1 MNDLKLT
8 KLNKMGVKPVGK
20 LLATMSLPA
29 IFSMFVSALYNVVDS
44 LFVARQSA
52 AGLDALSI
60 AFPLQMVALSV
71 ALGVGVGTNTIVARR
86 LGEGNKEEANQFA
99 QTGLLMAM
107 VFGALFIL
115 IGGVTPKAFMQA
127 FSTNSEVIRMG
138 TNYLMICVMCTM
150 FVTIEMTVSKT
161 LQGTGNMIIPM
172 ISQLLGAL
180 INIALDPIMI
190 FVLKLGTTGAAIA
203 TVVGQ
208 LCSMIFVLI
217 MASRRSHI
225 IQIFFKNFKLKW
237 RRVSIILRVGA
248 PAMIM
253 NAVGGFTTMLMN
265 GILAKFSEKAIT
277 VLGIYFKVQSFVFM
291 PVFGLNQGALP
302 ILSFNY
308 GANKQDRYKKCMFY
322 AICVALFIMAL
333 GTLLF
338 QFAPEIILKL
348 FNAEEEVMTIG
359 VKAFKAISWIFIP
372 AAVGI
377 VVSTAYQSLG
387 YGFTSLIMSLMR
399 QVAITLPCAILFGKL
414 WGLDAVW
421 YSYLIAELIPMLI
434 FTPLLFFVAK
444 HAFARKHAAS
454 LEMIAES
461 EEVAEIE
468 FINEELGAN
477 VPIMDV
483 SGINDAEYID
493 SKISEDNNIEKI
505 TDLNE
510 TDNNT
515 MLINSDCDDIE
526 SDKIKE

>member
-1 MNDLKLT
+1 MNDLQLT
-8 KLNKMGVKPVGK
+8 KFNKMGVKPVGK
-20 LLATMSLPA
+20 LLASMSLPA

-44 LFVARQSA
+44 LFVARQSS

-86 LGEGNKEEANQFA
+86 LGEGNKEDANQFA
-99 QTGLLMAM
+99 QTGLLMAI

-127 FSTNSEVIRMG
+127 FSTNPEVIKMG

-308 GANKQDRYKKCMFY
+308 GANKQDRYKKCMLY
-322 AICVALFIMAL
+322 AICVALFIMVL

-338 QFAPEIILKL
+338 QFAPEFILKL

-359 VKAFKAISWIFIP
+359 VKAFKAISWIFVP
-372 AAVGI
+372 AAIGI

-387 YGFTSLIMSLMR
+387 YGFTSLIMSLLR
-399 QVAITLPCAILFGKL
+399 QVALTLPCAMLFGKL
-414 WGLDAVW
+414 WGLDAIW

-444 HAFARKHAAS
+444 RAFARKHAS
-454 LEMIAES
+454 LSENLAVSEGIAD
-461 EEVAEIE
+461 AEYL
-468 FINEELGAN
+468 NEELGAN
-477 VPIMDV
+477 IPIMDV
-483 SGINDAEYID
+483 SGIYEAELID
-493 SKISEDNNIEKI
+493 SNTDKDISADNVNELDTESLSKIINDNSADSNEK
-505 TDLNE
+505 
-510 TDNNT
+510 
-515 MLINSDCDDIE
+515 
-526 SDKIKE
+526 

>member
-1 MNDLKLT
+1 MNDLQLT
-8 KLNKMGVKPVGK
+8 KFNKMGVKPVGK

-44 LFVARQSA
+44 LFVARQSS

-86 LGEGNKEEANQFA
+86 LGEGNKEDANQFA
-99 QTGLLMAM
+99 QTGLLMAI

-127 FSTNSEVIRMG
+127 FSTNPEVIKMG

-308 GANKQDRYKKCMFY
+308 GANKQDRYKKCMLY
-322 AICVALFIMAL
+322 AICVALFIMVL

-338 QFAPEIILKL
+338 QFAPEFILKL

-359 VKAFKAISWIFIP
+359 VKAFKAISWIFVP
-372 AAVGI
+372 AAIGI

-387 YGFTSLIMSLMR
+387 YGFTSLIMSLLR
-399 QVAITLPCAILFGKL
+399 QVALTLPCAMLFGKL
-414 WGLDAVW
+414 WGLDAIW

-444 HAFARKHAAS
+444 RAFARKHAS
-454 LEMIAES
+454 LSENLAVSEGIAE
-461 EEVAEIE
+461 AEYL
-468 FINEELGAN
+468 NEELGAN
-477 VPIMDV
+477 IPIMDV
-483 SGINDAEYID
+483 SGINEAELID
-493 SKISEDNNIEKI
+493 LNTDKDISADNVNELDTESLSKIINDNSADSNEK
-505 TDLNE
+505 
-510 TDNNT
+510 
-515 MLINSDCDDIE
+515 
-526 SDKIKE
+526 

>member
-1 MNDLKLT
+1 MNDLQLT
-8 KLNKMGVKPVGK
+8 KFNKMGVKPVGK

-44 LFVARQSA
+44 LFVARQSS

-86 LGEGNKEEANQFA
+86 LGEGNKEDANQFA
-99 QTGLLMAM
+99 QTGLLMAI

-127 FSTNSEVIRMG
+127 FSTNPEVIKMG

-308 GANKQDRYKKCMFY
+308 GANKQDRYKKCMLY
-322 AICVALFIMAL
+322 AICVALFIMVL

-338 QFAPEIILKL
+338 QFAPEFILKL

-359 VKAFKAISWIFIP
+359 VKAFKAISWIFVP
-372 AAVGI
+372 AAIGI

-387 YGFTSLIMSLMR
+387 YGFTSLIMSLLR
-399 QVAITLPCAILFGKL
+399 QVALTLPCAMLFGKL
-414 WGLDAVW
+414 WGLDAIW

-444 HAFARKHAAS
+444 RAFARKHAS
-454 LEMIAES
+454 LSENLAVSEGIAE
-461 EEVAEIE
+461 AEYL
-468 FINEELGAN
+468 NEELGAN
-477 VPIMDV
+477 IPIMDV
-483 SGINDAEYID
+483 SGINEAELI
-493 SKISEDNNIEKI
+493 
-505 TDLNE
+505 DLN
-510 TDNNT
+510 TDKDISADNVNELDTESLSKMNND
-515 MLINSDCDDIE
+515 NSTDSNE
-526 SDKIKE
+526 K

>member
-1 MNDLKLT
+1 MNDLQLT
-8 KLNKMGVKPVGK
+8 KFNKMGVKPVGK
-20 LLATMSLPA
+20 LLASMSLPA

-44 LFVARQSA
+44 LFVARQSS

-86 LGEGNKEEANQFA
+86 LGEGNKEDANQFA
-99 QTGLLMAM
+99 QTGLLMAI

-127 FSTNSEVIRMG
+127 FSTNPEVIKMG

-308 GANKQDRYKKCMFY
+308 GANKQDRYKKCMLY
-322 AICVALFIMAL
+322 AICVALFIMVL

-338 QFAPEIILKL
+338 QFAPEFILKL

-359 VKAFKAISWIFIP
+359 VKAFKAISWIFVP
-372 AAVGI
+372 AAIGI

-387 YGFTSLIMSLMR
+387 YGFTSLIMSLLR
-399 QVAITLPCAILFGKL
+399 QVALTLPCAMLFGKL
-414 WGLDAVW
+414 WGLDAIW

-444 HAFARKHAAS
+444 RAFARKHAS
-454 LEMIAES
+454 LSENLAVSEGIAE
-461 EEVAEIE
+461 AECL
-468 FINEELGAN
+468 NEELGAN
-477 VPIMDV
+477 IPIMDV
-483 SGINDAEYID
+483 SGINEAELID
-493 SKISEDNNIEKI
+493 LNTDKDISADNVNELDTESLSKIINDNSTDSNEK
-505 TDLNE
+505 
-510 TDNNT
+510 
-515 MLINSDCDDIE
+515 
-526 SDKIKE
+526 

>member
-1 MNDLKLT
+1 MNDLQLT
-8 KLNKMGVKPVGK
+8 KFNKMGVKPVGK
-20 LLATMSLPA
+20 LLASMSLPA

-44 LFVARQSA
+44 LFVARQSS

-86 LGEGNKEEANQFA
+86 LGEGNKEDANQFA
-99 QTGLLMAM
+99 QTGLLMAI

-127 FSTNSEVIRMG
+127 FSTNPEVIKMG

-308 GANKQDRYKKCMFY
+308 GANKQDRYKKCMLY
-322 AICVALFIMAL
+322 AICVALFIMVL

-338 QFAPEIILKL
+338 QFAPEFILKL

-359 VKAFKAISWIFIP
+359 VKAFKAISWIFVP
-372 AAVGI
+372 AAIGI

-387 YGFTSLIMSLMR
+387 YGFTSLIMSLLR
-399 QVAITLPCAILFGKL
+399 QVALTLPCAMLFGKL
-414 WGLDAVW
+414 WGLDAIW

-444 HAFARKHAAS
+444 RAFARKHAS
-454 LEMIAES
+454 LAENLAVSEGIAE
-461 EEVAEIE
+461 AEYL
-468 FINEELGAN
+468 NEELGAN
-477 VPIMDV
+477 IPIMDV
-483 SGINDAEYID
+483 SGIYEAELID
-493 SKISEDNNIEKI
+493 SNTDKDISADNVNELDTESLSKIINDNSADSNEK
-505 TDLNE
+505 
-510 TDNNT
+510 
-515 MLINSDCDDIE
+515 
-526 SDKIKE
+526 

>member
-1 MNDLKLT
+1 MNDLQLT
-8 KLNKMGVKPVGK
+8 KFNKMGVKPVGK
-20 LLATMSLPA
+20 LLASMSLPA

-44 LFVARQSA
+44 LFVARQSS

-86 LGEGNKEEANQFA
+86 LGEGNKEDANQFA
-99 QTGLLMAM
+99 QTGLLMAI

-127 FSTNSEVIRMG
+127 FSTNPEVIKMG

-308 GANKQDRYKKCMFY
+308 GANKQDRYKKCMLY
-322 AICVALFIMAL
+322 AICVALFIMVL

-338 QFAPEIILKL
+338 QFAPEFILKL

-359 VKAFKAISWIFIP
+359 VKAFKAISWIFVP
-372 AAVGI
+372 AAIGI

-387 YGFTSLIMSLMR
+387 YGFTSLIMSLLR
-399 QVAITLPCAILFGKL
+399 QVALTLPCAMLFGKL
-414 WGLDAVW
+414 WGLDAIW

-444 HAFARKHAAS
+444 RAFARKHAS
-454 LEMIAES
+454 LSENLAVSEGIAE
-461 EEVAEIE
+461 AEYL
-468 FINEELGAN
+468 NEELGAN
-477 VPIMDV
+477 IPIMDV
-483 SGINDAEYID
+483 SGINEAELID
-493 SKISEDNNIEKI
+493 LNTDKDISADNVNELDTESLSKIINDNSTDSNEK
-505 TDLNE
+505 
-510 TDNNT
+510 
-515 MLINSDCDDIE
+515 
-526 SDKIKE
+526 